1 MFHGLSAFPPTPTD
15 AQGVVDTAALARVI
29 EVIVAAGADSIGLLG
44 STGGY
49 AYLSREQ
56 KRRAMDAAAECAD
69 GKVPVIVGIGA
80 LRTDES
86 QALAREAERAGAN
99 GLLLAPVSY
108 TPLTEEE
115 VFQHFKTVAA
125 ATGLPLCIY
134 NNPTTTKFIFSEQLI
149 ARLAALPSIAAV
161 KMPAAADGDYAGEI
175 ARLRQ
180 TCPDSLAIGYS
191 GDWIAPD
198 ALLAGADAWYSVV
211 AGLLPAPS
219 LALTRAAQAGNV
231 DETRRIE
238 DAFQPLW
245 SLFKQHGS
253 FRVMYLIASILGRF
267 EAEPPRPIQP
277 LGGAVR
283 EQVQAALLGLETA
296 I

>member
-15 AQGVVDTAALARVI
+15 AQGVVDTAALARVL

-49 AYLSREQ
+49 AYLSRDQ
-56 KRRAMDAAAECAD
+56 KRRAMDVAVECAD
-69 GKVPVIVGIGA
+69 GKVPIIVGIGA

-86 QALAREAERAGAN
+86 EALAREAEQACAS

-125 ATGLPLCIY
+125 TTGLPLCIY
-134 NNPTTTKFIFSEQLI
+134 NNPTTTKFVFSEQLI
-149 ARLAALPSIAAV
+149 ARLAALPNIAAV

-175 ARLRQ
+175 ARLRAHS
-180 TCPDSLAIGYS
+180 PSGFAIGYS
-191 GDWIAPD
+191 GDWIAPV

-219 LALTRAAQAGNV
+219 LALIRAAQAGDV
-231 DETRRIE
+231 AETRRIE
-238 DAFQPLW
+238 ESFQPLW

-253 FRVMYLIASILGRF
+253 FRVMYLIASLLGRF
-267 EAEPPRPIQP
+267 EAEPPRPILP
-277 LGGAVR
+277 LENEVR
-283 EQVQAALLGLETA
+283 EQVQAALTHLEK
-296 I
+296 